1 MTTNTKSSLEDSLV
15 DLYLSIKIRKSE
27 DIDKL
32 TSDDYQCER
41 QNLKRIS
48 PITIVEYI
56 KSTIEILINL
66 KVEEKLLN
74 EKRKLAA
81 SESSF
86 NSSLAELIVNSNNFK
101 NNTAY
106 ENIIKELDG
115 QLRKMIKN
123 EQYLKI
129 QLDSL
134 KTKYDH
140 LEKKYDELSKTFEMK
155 GAEFKPLITGY
166 SNYSKSKSRTPVRE
180 NSKLISNPINYNFNN
195 PILIYGGSS
204 KKPEEADTV
213 NVSLYTNII
222 TNYIFIT
229 ILV

>member
-1 MTTNTKSSLEDSLV
+1 MTTSNKSSFEDSLV
-15 DLYLSIKIRKSE
+15 DLYLSIKIRKTE

-32 TSDDYQCER
+32 TPEDYQCER

-48 PITIVEYI
+48 PITIIEYI

-86 NSSLAELIVNSNNFK
+86 NSSLAELIVNNNNNFK

-115 QLRKMIKN
+115 QLRRMIKN

-140 LEKKYDELSKTFEMK
+140 LEKKYDELSKAFEMK
-155 GAEFKPLITGY
+155 GSEFKPLITGY
-166 SNYSKSKSRTPVRE
+166 SNYSKAKSRTPVRE

-195 PILIYGGSS
+195 PILIYGGS
-204 KKPEEADTV
+204 KKAEEADTV
-213 NVSLYTNII
+213 NVSIMNII
-222 TNYIFIT
+222 IYSIF
-229 ILV
+229 